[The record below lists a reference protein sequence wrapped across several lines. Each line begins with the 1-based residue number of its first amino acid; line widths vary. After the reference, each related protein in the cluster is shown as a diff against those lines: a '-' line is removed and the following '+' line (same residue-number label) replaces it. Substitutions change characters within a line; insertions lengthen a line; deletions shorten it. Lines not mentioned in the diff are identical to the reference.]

1 MTIDYTVLAEQPV
14 PQANQLLVWRDSV
27 CMADD
32 IDAPH
37 ELTLSV
43 GSDESLRGVVRRFGT
58 NYLASI
64 AGGRATWILETG
76 ERKGRPLAVLAQQW
90 WRAQFLVE
98 PDAAVSAYIQQDVR
112 PHLYLRYWCQ
122 VDPEKV
128 FGCLQ
133 RGEPLPDR
141 YGR

>member
-1 MTIDYTVLAEQPV
+1 M
-14 PQANQLLVWRDSV
+14 
-27 CMADD
+27 
-32 IDAPH
+32 
-37 ELTLSV
+37 
-43 GSDESLRGVVRRFGT
+43 FGT
-58 NYLASI
+58 GYLAAI

-76 ERKGRPLAVLAQQW
+76 AQTARPLAVLAQQW
-90 WRAQFLVE
+90 WHPRFLVE
-98 PDAAVSAYIQQDVR
+98 PDAAAATYIQRDAA

-122 VDPEKV
+122 VDPARV

>member
-1 MTIDYTVLAEQPV
+1 
-14 PQANQLLVWRDSV
+14 
-27 CMADD
+27 MADD

-37 ELTLSV
+37 ELALSV
-43 GSDESLRGVVRRFGT
+43 GSDESLRGVVRMFGT
-58 NYLASI
+58 SYLASI

-76 ERKGRPLAVLAQQW
+76 GRKGRPLAVLAQQW
-90 WRAQFLVE
+90 WRPRFLVE
-98 PDAAVSAYIQQDVR
+98 PDAAGSTYIQPDAR
-112 PHLYLRYWCQ
+112 PHLYLKYWWQ
-122 VDPEKV
+122 VAPEIV